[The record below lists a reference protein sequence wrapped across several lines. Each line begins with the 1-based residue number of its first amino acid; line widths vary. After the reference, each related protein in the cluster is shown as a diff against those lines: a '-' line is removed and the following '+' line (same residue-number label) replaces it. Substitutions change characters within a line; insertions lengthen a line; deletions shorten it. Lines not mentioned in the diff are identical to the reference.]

1 MKTELDKNE
10 KPSTAQEAPPIANVL
25 LGEVLYYRGCYKE
38 KHYDLEIKFKDVIYC
53 LYATMTETETHPFF
67 VSDLRFKE
75 RYKIKRSEKKQIL
88 QIATEF
94 CLKNFA

>member
-1 MKTELDKNE
+1 MSTNDELKNE
-10 KPSTAQEAPPIANVL
+10 TSNGTKPV

-53 LYATMTETETHPFF
+53 LYATMIETATHPFF
-67 VSDLRFKE
+67 VSELRFKE
-75 RYKIKRSEKKQIL
+75 RYKIKMSEKKQIR

-94 CLKNFA
+94 CIKNFS

>member
-1 MKTELDKNE
+1 MNTSTKTTLNE
-10 KPSTAQEAPPIANVL
+10 AECGNKSKPL

-38 KHYDLEIKFKDVIYC
+38 KHYDLEIESNGNIYC
-53 LYATMTETETHPFF
+53 LYAIMIETETHPFF
-67 VSDLRFKE
+67 VSLLRFKQ
-75 RYKIKRSEKKQIL
+75 RYKMKRSEKKQIR

>member
-1 MKTELDKNE
+1 MHKSSE
-10 KPSTAQEAPPIANVL
+10 KHVSMGGSNTV

-53 LYATMTETETHPFF
+53 LYVTMIETSTHTFF
-67 VSDLRFKE
+67 VSELRFKE
-75 RYKIKRSEKKQIL
+75 RYKIKRSDKKQIR